1 MNDDRDLHDAALD
14 ALLRTH
20 SAETPP
26 PAVDAAV
33 LAAAHRA
40 VDGEMRARPARATQ
54 PWRWWMPLAAAAAI
68 GVVVIGILPLAP
80 TLVEPTPPVTSDAPT
95 TPAAPPPSA
104 TQPIEAARPDAQGT
118 PMARVPVPSA
128 TDRMSAKRGAAATRE
143 REATVANDSAPSRPY
158 MEMYRYVPPEP
169 PAAEQDRRAN
179 ATGAVAAMPQA
190 APAPKAFRP
199 QQEAAAPAPATQV
212 PQEANAQPPRQ
223 GSAAALTQPARSP
236 EVLPRTDAMSL
247 EDRQKVAAAQPRTVD
262 EWFALIRKLRS
273 ENRVPDAIRALAD
286 FRAAFSDAD
295 ARLPEDLRDW
305 AKTVP

>member
-1 MNDDRDLHDAALD
+1 MNDDRDLHDTALD

-40 VDGEMRARPARATQ
+40 VDGEMRAGPARATQ

-80 TLVEPTPPVTSDAPT
+80 TLVEPMPPATSDAPSR
-95 TPAAPPPSA
+95 PAAPPPSG
-104 TQPIEAARPDAQGT
+104 TQPIEAARPGAQGT
-118 PMARVPVPSA
+118 PMARVPFPSA
-128 TDRMSAKRGAAATRE
+128 TDRMSVKRDAAATRE
-143 REATVANDSAPSRPY
+143 RDESATKAGSALSRPY
-158 MEMYRYVPPEP
+158 MEMYRVPPEP

-179 ATGAVAAMPQA
+179 ATGAVGAMPQA
-190 APAPKAFRP
+190 APAPQAIRP

-212 PQEANAQPPRQ
+212 PQEAYAQPPRQ

>member
-1 MNDDRDLHDAALD
+1 MNDDRDLHDTALD

-80 TLVEPTPPVTSDAPT
+80 TLVEPTPPATSDAPT

-143 REATVANDSAPSRPY
+143 REATVRESRQRPVPSLYGDVPLRPSRAP
-158 MEMYRYVPPEP
+158 RGGTGPSRKC
-169 PAAEQDRRAN
+169 DRRCRRN
-179 ATGAVAAMPQA
+179 AAGSAGTQGNSATARGGSAGPRHAGAAGSQCT
-190 APAPKAFRP
+190 
-199 QQEAAAPAPATQV
+199 AAAPGQ
-212 PQEANAQPPRQ
+212 RC
-223 GSAAALTQPARSP
+223 SFDAAGAFARSI
-236 EVLPRTDAMSL
+236 
-247 EDRQKVAAAQPRTVD
+247 AAH
-262 EWFALIRKLRS
+262 
-273 ENRVPDAIRALAD
+273 
-286 FRAAFSDAD
+286 
-295 ARLPEDLRDW
+295 
-305 AKTVP
+305 

>member
-1 MNDDRDLHDAALD
+1 MNDDRDLHDTALD

-80 TLVEPTPPVTSDAPT
+80 TLVESTPPATSDAPT

-128 TDRMSAKRGAAATRE
+128 TDRMSAKRDAAATRE
-143 REATVANDSAPSRPY
+143 REETATKADSAPSRPY

-190 APAPKAFRP
+190 APAPRHFGHSKRRQRRP
-199 QQEAAAPAPATQV
+199 
-212 PQEANAQPPRQ
+212 PPRRCRRKPMHSRR
-223 GSAAALTQPARSP
+223 GRAALQ
-236 EVLPRTDAMSL
+236 L
-247 EDRQKVAAAQPRTVD
+247 
-262 EWFALIRKLRS
+262 
-273 ENRVPDAIRALAD
+273 
-286 FRAAFSDAD
+286 
-295 ARLPEDLRDW
+295 
-305 AKTVP
+305 

>member
-1 MNDDRDLHDAALD
+1 MNDDRDLHDTALD

-80 TLVEPTPPVTSDAPT
+80 TLVEPTPPATSDAPT

-158 MEMYRYVPPEP
+158 MEMYRTSLQSPPRRNRTVARMRPAQSPRCRRQRRHPRHFGHSKRRQRRP
-169 PAAEQDRRAN
+169 PPRRCRRKPMHSRRA
-179 ATGAVAAMPQA
+179 
-190 APAPKAFRP
+190 R
-199 QQEAAAPAPATQV
+199 
-212 PQEANAQPPRQ
+212 
-223 GSAAALTQPARSP
+223 AALQ
-236 EVLPRTDAMSL
+236 L
-247 EDRQKVAAAQPRTVD
+247 
-262 EWFALIRKLRS
+262 
-273 ENRVPDAIRALAD
+273 
-286 FRAAFSDAD
+286 
-295 ARLPEDLRDW
+295 
-305 AKTVP
+305 